1 MPLGPTPTRPTA
13 TSSSRTRPRRPP
25 CRCSRSTTT
34 TFAAR
39 TAPRWVRSTRS
50 TSSTCA
56 RAAFPSRPRSG
67 CSSRASSATCSTAS
81 RSSTRASWSRRSWSP
96 ALASYRVAS
105 VDDLPGETMKRVEA
119 GDIPV
124 CLAHAEDGSFYA
136 LNDVCTHEEF
146 SLCDGELWGM
156 DVECP
161 QHGSRFNLATGIAYL
176 DSANTSQ
183 RPKQMTGAML
193 DYFEKFNS
201 NIHRAAYRIAEEAT
215 VRYEATREKVR
226 TFINAAS
233 TKEIVYTRGTTE
245 AINLVAYA
253 WGRKNIKAGDL
264 IVLTILD
271 HHSNIVPWQILA
283 AEKGARIEYVD
294 IDERGELR
302 QDQFADLLKR
312 GPKLV
317 AFNLVSN
324 AMGTINPAHEM
335 VAAAKKAGA
344 TVLVDGAQSTPHQPV
359 DVRALGC
366 DFYAF
371 SGHKMLGPTG
381 AGILYGRRELLEA
394 MDPFMSGGDM
404 IKTVRVEG
412 TTYHD
417 LPWKFEA
424 GTQAIAEVIGLG
436 TAVDYLTEL
445 GMDAVRAHELEITE
459 YAYEA
464 LSEVDQ
470 LTVYGPPPSR
480 RAGVISFA
488 LEGVHPHDLATIADR
503 DQVCLRAG
511 HHCAMPL
518 MTRLGIPATARA
530 SFYVYTQKEEVD
542 RLVGSIREA
551 QRIFA

>member
-1 MPLGPTPTRPTA
+1 M
-13 TSSSRTRPRRPP
+13 
-25 CRCSRSTTT
+25 STL
-34 TFAAR
+34 TFDVAE
-39 TAPRWVRSTRS
+39 VRKD
-50 TSSTCA
+50 
-56 RAAFPSRPRSG
+56 FPI
-67 CSSRASSATCSTAS
+67 
-81 RSSTRASWSRRSWSP
+81 
-96 ALASYRVAS
+96 L
-105 VDDLPGETMKRVEA
+105 E
-119 GDIPV
+119 
-124 CLAHAEDGSFYA
+124 
-136 LNDVCTHEEF
+136 
-146 SLCDGELWGM
+146 
-156 DVECP
+156 
-161 QHGSRFNLATGIAYL
+161 TGIVYL

-183 RPKQMTGAML
+183 RPRQVTGAML
-193 DYFEKFNS
+193 DYFENFNS

-215 VRYEATREKVR
+215 ERYEGTREKVR
-226 TFINAAS
+226 AFINAAS
-233 TKEIVYTRGTTE
+233 SKEIVYTRGTTE
-245 AINLVAYA
+245 GINLVAFS
-253 WGRKNIKAGDL
+253 WGRKNISKGDL

-283 AEKGARIEYVD
+283 AEKGARVEFVD

-312 GPKLV
+312 SPKLV

-324 AMGTINPAHEM
+324 ALGTINPARDM

-359 DVRALGC
+359 DVQALGC

-394 MDPFMSGGDM
+394 MPPFMGGGDM
-404 IKTVRVEG
+404 IKTVSTEG
-412 TTYHD
+412 ATY
-417 LPWKFEA
+417 LEPPWKFEA

-436 TAVDYLTEL
+436 AAVDYLSGL
-445 GMDAVRAHELEITE
+445 GMEAVRAHELDITE

-464 LSEVDQ
+464 LSELDGLQ
-470 LTVYGPPPSR
+470 VYGPPPSR
-480 RAGVISFA
+480 RAGVISFS
-488 LEGVHPHDLATIADR
+488 LDGIHPHDLATIADR

-530 SFYVYTQKEEVD
+530 SFYVYTQRDEVD
-542 RLVGSIREA
+542 RLVSSIKEA

>member
-1 MPLGPTPTRPTA
+1 VAVNTLDVTA
-13 TSSSRTRPRRPP
+13 IRRD
-25 CRCSRSTTT
+25 
-34 TFAAR
+34 
-39 TAPRWVRSTRS
+39 
-50 TSSTCA
+50 
-56 RAAFPSRPRSG
+56 FPIF
-67 CSSRASSATCSTAS
+67 
-81 RSSTRASWSRRSWSP
+81 
-96 ALASYRVAS
+96 
-105 VDDLPGETMKRVEA
+105 E
-119 GDIPV
+119 
-124 CLAHAEDGSFYA
+124 
-136 LNDVCTHEEF
+136 
-146 SLCDGELWGM
+146 
-156 DVECP
+156 
-161 QHGSRFNLATGIAYL
+161 TGIAYL

-183 RPKQMTGAML
+183 RPRQVTGAML
-193 DYFEKFNS
+193 EYFEKFNS

-226 TFINAAS
+226 AFINAAS
-233 TKEIVYTRGTTE
+233 TREIVYTRGTTE
-245 AINLVAYA
+245 GINLVAYG
-253 WGRKNIKAGDL
+253 WGRKNITQGDL

-283 AEKGARIEYVD
+283 AEKGAHIEYVD
-294 IDERGELR
+294 IDEKGELR
-302 QDQFADLLKR
+302 QDQFSELLKR

-317 AFNLVSN
+317 AFNLISN
-324 AMGTINPAHEM
+324 AMGTINPAREM
-335 VAAAKKAGA
+335 VAAAKEAGA

-394 MDPFMSGGDM
+394 MDPFMGGGDM
-404 IKTVRVEG
+404 IKTVSVER

-436 TAVDYLTEL
+436 AAVDYLDHL
-445 GMDAVRAHELEITE
+445 GMDAVRAHELDITE
-459 YAYEA
+459 YAYES
-464 LSEVDQ
+464 LSDVEG
-470 LTVYGPPPSR
+470 LTLFGPPPSR
-480 RAGVISFA
+480 RAGVISFS
-488 LEGVHPHDLATIADR
+488 LDGIHPHDLATIADR

-518 MTRLGIPATARA
+518 MTRLGVAATARA
-530 SFYVYTQKEEVD
+530 SFYVYTQREEVD

>member
-1 MPLGPTPTRPTA
+1 MSTLTYDVA
-13 TSSSRTRPRRPP
+13 AVRRD
-25 CRCSRSTTT
+25 
-34 TFAAR
+34 
-39 TAPRWVRSTRS
+39 
-50 TSSTCA
+50 
-56 RAAFPSRPRSG
+56 FPIF
-67 CSSRASSATCSTAS
+67 
-81 RSSTRASWSRRSWSP
+81 
-96 ALASYRVAS
+96 
-105 VDDLPGETMKRVEA
+105 E
-119 GDIPV
+119 
-124 CLAHAEDGSFYA
+124 
-136 LNDVCTHEEF
+136 
-146 SLCDGELWGM
+146 
-156 DVECP
+156 
-161 QHGSRFNLATGIAYL
+161 TGIAYL

-183 RPKQMTGAML
+183 RPKQVTGAML
-193 DYFEKFNS
+193 EYFEKFNS

-226 TFINAAS
+226 AFINAAS
-233 TKEIVYTRGTTE
+233 TKEIVYVRGTTE
-245 AINLVAYA
+245 AINLVANS
-253 WGRKNIKAGDL
+253 WGRANIKQGDL

-294 IDERGELR
+294 IDEKGELR
-302 QDQFADLLKR
+302 QDQFSQLLER

-324 AMGTINPAHEM
+324 AMGTINPAREM
-335 VAAAKKAGA
+335 TAAAKKAGA
-344 TVLVDGAQSTPHQPV
+344 TVLIDGAQSTPHQPV

-394 MDPFMSGGDM
+394 MPPFMGGGDM
-404 IKTVRVEG
+404 IKTVSTER

-436 TAVDYLTEL
+436 AAVDYLGNL

-459 YAYEA
+459 YAYES
-464 LSEVDQ
+464 LSELDGI
-470 LTVYGPPPSR
+470 TVYGPPPSR

-488 LEGVHPHDLATIADR
+488 VEGIHPHDLATIADR

-530 SFYVYTQKEEVD
+530 SFYVYTQQEEVD
-542 RLVGSIREA
+542 RLVSSIKEA

>member
-1 MPLGPTPTRPTA
+1 MTMATRTLDV
-13 TSSSRTRPRRPP
+13 
-25 CRCSRSTTT
+25 
-34 TFAAR
+34 AAIR
-39 TAPRWVRSTRS
+39 KD
-50 TSSTCA
+50 
-56 RAAFPSRPRSG
+56 FPIF
-67 CSSRASSATCSTAS
+67 
-81 RSSTRASWSRRSWSP
+81 
-96 ALASYRVAS
+96 
-105 VDDLPGETMKRVEA
+105 E
-119 GDIPV
+119 
-124 CLAHAEDGSFYA
+124 
-136 LNDVCTHEEF
+136 
-146 SLCDGELWGM
+146 
-156 DVECP
+156 
-161 QHGSRFNLATGIAYL
+161 TGIAYL

-183 RPKQMTGAML
+183 RPKQVTGAML

-226 TFINAAS
+226 AFINAAS
-233 TKEIVYTRGTTE
+233 TKEIIYTRGTTE
-245 AINLVAYA
+245 AINLVAYS
-253 WGRKNIKAGDL
+253 WGRRNIRSGDL

-283 AEKGARIEYVD
+283 AEKDAKIEYVD
-294 IDERGELR
+294 IDEKGELR
-302 QDQFADLLKR
+302 QDQFAALLAR

-324 AMGTINPAHEM
+324 ALGTINPARDM

-394 MDPFMSGGDM
+394 MDPFMAGGDM
-404 IKTVRVEG
+404 IKAVRVEG

-436 TAVDYLTEL
+436 AAVDYLGGF

-459 YAYEA
+459 YTYEA
-464 LSEVDQ
+464 LSDVEG

-480 RAGVISFA
+480 RAGVISFS
-488 LEGVHPHDLATIADR
+488 LDGIHPHDLATIADR
-503 DQVCLRAG
+503 DHVCLRAG

-530 SFYVYTQKEEVD
+530 SFYVYTLKEEVD
-542 RLVGSIREA
+542 RLVSSIKEA

>member
-1 MPLGPTPTRPTA
+1 MTA
-13 TSSSRTRPRRPP
+13 TNGTR
-25 CRCSRSTTT
+25 
-34 TFAAR
+34 FDVAAIR
-39 TAPRWVRSTRS
+39 KD
-50 TSSTCA
+50 
-56 RAAFPSRPRSG
+56 FPIF
-67 CSSRASSATCSTAS
+67 
-81 RSSTRASWSRRSWSP
+81 
-96 ALASYRVAS
+96 
-105 VDDLPGETMKRVEA
+105 E
-119 GDIPV
+119 
-124 CLAHAEDGSFYA
+124 
-136 LNDVCTHEEF
+136 
-146 SLCDGELWGM
+146 
-156 DVECP
+156 
-161 QHGSRFNLATGIAYL
+161 TGIAYL

-183 RPKQMTGAML
+183 RPRQVTGAMM
-193 DYFEKFNS
+193 DYFEHFNA
-201 NIHRAAYRIAEEAT
+201 NIHRAAYAIAEEAT

-226 TFINAAS
+226 AFINAAS

-245 AINLVAYA
+245 AINLVAYS

-283 AEKGARIEYVD
+283 AEKGARIEFVD
-294 IDERGELR
+294 IDERGELL
-302 QDQFADLLKR
+302 QDQFHAQLAR
-312 GPKLV
+312 SPRLV
-317 AFNLVSN
+317 AFNVISN
-324 AMGTINPAHEM
+324 ALGTINPAREM
-335 VAAAKKAGA
+335 VAAAKAAGA

-404 IKTVRVEG
+404 IRTVRIEG
-412 TTYHD
+412 TTYHE

-436 TAVDYLTEL
+436 AAVDYLDAL
-445 GMDAVRAHELEITE
+445 GMEAVRAHEREVTE

-464 LSEVDQ
+464 LSDIDG
-470 LTVYGPPPSR
+470 LTLYGPPPSR

-488 LEGVHPHDLATIADR
+488 LEGIHPHDLATIADR

-518 MTRLGIPATARA
+518 MTRLGVAATARA
-530 SFYVYTQKEEVD
+530 SFYVYTQKDEVD
-542 RLVGSIREA
+542 RLVGSVREA
-551 QRIFA
+551 QRIFK

>member
-1 MPLGPTPTRPTA
+1 VIMATRTLDV
-13 TSSSRTRPRRPP
+13 
-25 CRCSRSTTT
+25 
-34 TFAAR
+34 AAIR
-39 TAPRWVRSTRS
+39 KD
-50 TSSTCA
+50 
-56 RAAFPSRPRSG
+56 FPI
-67 CSSRASSATCSTAS
+67 
-81 RSSTRASWSRRSWSP
+81 
-96 ALASYRVAS
+96 L
-105 VDDLPGETMKRVEA
+105 E
-119 GDIPV
+119 
-124 CLAHAEDGSFYA
+124 
-136 LNDVCTHEEF
+136 
-146 SLCDGELWGM
+146 
-156 DVECP
+156 
-161 QHGSRFNLATGIAYL
+161 TGIAYL

-183 RPKQMTGAML
+183 RPRQVTGAMME
-193 DYFEKFNS
+193 YFEKFNS

-226 TFINAAS
+226 AFINAAS
-233 TKEIVYTRGTTE
+233 TMEIIYTRGTTE

-253 WGRKNIKAGDL
+253 WGRKNINAGDL

-283 AEKGARIEYVD
+283 ASHGAQIEYVD
-294 IDERGELR
+294 IDDRGELR
-302 QDQFADLLKR
+302 LDQFAELLKR
-312 GPKLV
+312 GPNLV
-317 AFNLVSN
+317 AFNLISN
-324 AMGTINPAHEM
+324 AMGTINPAREM
-335 VAAAKKAGA
+335 VAAAKQAGA

-394 MDPFMSGGDM
+394 MDPFMAGGDM
-404 IKTVRVEG
+404 IKTVRIEG

-436 TAVDYLTEL
+436 AAVDYLNEL

-464 LSEVDQ
+464 LSEVEG

-480 RAGVISFA
+480 RAGVISFSVN
-488 LEGVHPHDLATIADR
+488 GIHPHDLATIADR

-530 SFYVYTQKEEVD
+530 SFYVYSQKQEVD
-542 RLVGSIREA
+542 RLVSSIKEA

>member
-1 MPLGPTPTRPTA
+1 MA
-13 TSSSRTRPRRPP
+13 IRTLDV
-25 CRCSRSTTT
+25 
-34 TFAAR
+34 AAIR
-39 TAPRWVRSTRS
+39 KD
-50 TSSTCA
+50 
-56 RAAFPSRPRSG
+56 FPIF
-67 CSSRASSATCSTAS
+67 
-81 RSSTRASWSRRSWSP
+81 
-96 ALASYRVAS
+96 
-105 VDDLPGETMKRVEA
+105 E
-119 GDIPV
+119 
-124 CLAHAEDGSFYA
+124 
-136 LNDVCTHEEF
+136 
-146 SLCDGELWGM
+146 
-156 DVECP
+156 
-161 QHGSRFNLATGIAYL
+161 TGIAYL

-183 RPKQMTGAML
+183 RPKQVTGAMME
-193 DYFEKFNS
+193 YFETYNS

-215 VRYEATREKVR
+215 VHYEAAREKVR
-226 TFINAAS
+226 AFINAAS

-245 AINLVAYA
+245 AINLVAYS
-253 WGRKNIKAGDL
+253 WGRKHIKSGDL
-264 IVLTILD
+264 IVLTILE

-283 AEKGARIEYVD
+283 AEKGAHIEYVD
-294 IDERGELR
+294 IDEKGELR
-302 QDQFADLLKR
+302 QDQFADLLRR
-312 GPKLV
+312 GPNLV

-324 AMGTINPAHEM
+324 AMGTINPAREM

-394 MDPFMSGGDM
+394 MDPFMAGGDM
-404 IKTVRVEG
+404 IRTVRIEG

-436 TAVDYLTEL
+436 AAVDYLSGL

-464 LSEVDQ
+464 MSEVDG

-480 RAGVISFA
+480 RAGVISFS
-488 LEGVHPHDLATIADR
+488 LDGIHPHDLATIADR

-518 MTRLGIPATARA
+518 MTRLGLAATARA
-530 SFYVYTQKEEVD
+530 SFYVYTLKSDVD
-542 RLVGSIREA
+542 RLVSSITEA

>member
-1 MPLGPTPTRPTA
+1 M
-13 TSSSRTRPRRPP
+13 
-25 CRCSRSTTT
+25 STL
-34 TFAAR
+34 TFDVAA
-39 TAPRWVRSTRS
+39 VRKD
-50 TSSTCA
+50 
-56 RAAFPSRPRSG
+56 FPIF
-67 CSSRASSATCSTAS
+67 
-81 RSSTRASWSRRSWSP
+81 
-96 ALASYRVAS
+96 
-105 VDDLPGETMKRVEA
+105 E
-119 GDIPV
+119 
-124 CLAHAEDGSFYA
+124 
-136 LNDVCTHEEF
+136 
-146 SLCDGELWGM
+146 
-156 DVECP
+156 
-161 QHGSRFNLATGIAYL
+161 TGIAYL

-183 RPKQMTGAML
+183 RPRQVTAAMME
-193 DYFEKFNS
+193 YFEKFNS

-215 VRYEATREKVR
+215 VRYEGTREKVR
-226 TFINAAS
+226 AFINAAS

-253 WGRKNIKAGDL
+253 WGRKNIQSGDL
-264 IVLTILD
+264 IVLTLLD

-294 IDERGELR
+294 IDEKGELR
-302 QDQFADLLKR
+302 QDQYADLLKR

-324 AMGTINPAHEM
+324 AMGTINPAREM
-335 VAAAKKAGA
+335 VAAAKRAGA

-394 MDPFMSGGDM
+394 MDPFQAGGDM
-404 IKTVRVEG
+404 IKTVRIEG

-436 TAVDYLTEL
+436 AAVDYLSGL
-445 GMDAVRAHELEITE
+445 GMDAVRAHELEITD

-464 LSEVDQ
+464 LSDIDG
-470 LTVYGPPPSR
+470 LTLYGPPPSR
-480 RAGVISFA
+480 RAGVISFS
-488 LEGVHPHDLATIADR
+488 LDGIHPHDLATIADR
-503 DQVCLRAG
+503 DQVCVRAG

-518 MTRLGIPATARA
+518 MTRLNVAATARA

-542 RLVGSIREA
+542 RLVSSIKEA

>member
-1 MPLGPTPTRPTA
+1 MA
-13 TSSSRTRPRRPP
+13 IRTLDV
-25 CRCSRSTTT
+25 
-34 TFAAR
+34 AAIR
-39 TAPRWVRSTRS
+39 KD
-50 TSSTCA
+50 
-56 RAAFPSRPRSG
+56 FPIF
-67 CSSRASSATCSTAS
+67 
-81 RSSTRASWSRRSWSP
+81 
-96 ALASYRVAS
+96 
-105 VDDLPGETMKRVEA
+105 E
-119 GDIPV
+119 
-124 CLAHAEDGSFYA
+124 
-136 LNDVCTHEEF
+136 
-146 SLCDGELWGM
+146 
-156 DVECP
+156 
-161 QHGSRFNLATGIAYL
+161 TGIAYL

-183 RPKQMTGAML
+183 RPKQVTGAMME
-193 DYFEKFNS
+193 YFETYNS

-215 VRYEATREKVR
+215 VHYEAAREKVR
-226 TFINAAS
+226 AFINAAS

-245 AINLVAYA
+245 AINLVAYS
-253 WGRKNIKAGDL
+253 WGRKHIKSGDL
-264 IVLTILD
+264 IVLTILE

-283 AEKGARIEYVD
+283 AEKGAHIEYVD
-294 IDERGELR
+294 IDEKGELR
-302 QDQFADLLKR
+302 QDQFADLLRR

-324 AMGTINPAHEM
+324 AMGTINPAREM

-359 DVRALGC
+359 DVHALGC

-394 MDPFMSGGDM
+394 MDPFMAGGDM
-404 IKTVRVEG
+404 IRTVRIEG

-436 TAVDYLTEL
+436 AAVDYLSGL

-464 LSEVDQ
+464 MSEVDG

-480 RAGVISFA
+480 RAGVISFS
-488 LEGVHPHDLATIADR
+488 LDGIHPHDLATIADR

-518 MTRLGIPATARA
+518 MTRLGLAATARA
-530 SFYVYTQKEEVD
+530 SFYVYTLKSDVD
-542 RLVGSIREA
+542 RLVSSITEA

>member
-1 MPLGPTPTRPTA
+1 MGANTL
-13 TSSSRTRPRRPP
+13 
-25 CRCSRSTTT
+25 
-34 TFAAR
+34 
-39 TAPRWVRSTRS
+39 
-50 TSSTCA
+50 
-56 RAAFPSRPRSG
+56 
-67 CSSRASSATCSTAS
+67 
-81 RSSTRASWSRRSWSP
+81 
-96 ALASYRVAS
+96 
-105 VDDLPGETMKRVEA
+105 DVEA
-119 GDIPV
+119 IRKDFPI
-124 CLAHAEDGSFYA
+124 LE
-136 LNDVCTHEEF
+136 
-146 SLCDGELWGM
+146 
-156 DVECP
+156 
-161 QHGSRFNLATGIAYL
+161 TGIAYL

-183 RPKQMTGAML
+183 RPRQVTGAML
-193 DYFEKFNS
+193 EYFEKFNS

-226 TFINAAS
+226 ELINASS

-245 AINLVAYA
+245 SINLVAYS
-253 WGRKNIKAGDL
+253 WGRKQIKSGDL

-283 AEKGARIEYVD
+283 AASGAHIEYVD
-294 IDERGELR
+294 VDERGELR
-302 QDQFADLLKR
+302 LEQYHRLLER
-312 GPKLV
+312 APKLV

-324 AMGTINPAHEM
+324 ALGTINPAKEM
-335 VAAAKKAGA
+335 VAAAKAAGA

-381 AGILYGRRELLEA
+381 AGILYGRRELLEN

-404 IKTVRVEG
+404 IKTVRIEG
-412 TTYHD
+412 TTYHE

-436 TAVDYLTEL
+436 AAVDYLNAL
-445 GMDAVRAHELEITE
+445 GMEAVQAHEREITE

-464 LSEVDQ
+464 LSDIEG

-518 MTRLGIPATARA
+518 MTRLGVPATARA
-530 SFYVYTQKEEVD
+530 SFYVYTRKDEVD
-542 RLVGSIREA
+542 RLVGSINEA
-551 QRIFA
+551 KRIFK

>member
-1 MPLGPTPTRPTA
+1 MA
-13 TSSSRTRPRRPP
+13 IRTIDVAAIRRD
-25 CRCSRSTTT
+25 
-34 TFAAR
+34 
-39 TAPRWVRSTRS
+39 
-50 TSSTCA
+50 
-56 RAAFPSRPRSG
+56 FPIF
-67 CSSRASSATCSTAS
+67 
-81 RSSTRASWSRRSWSP
+81 
-96 ALASYRVAS
+96 
-105 VDDLPGETMKRVEA
+105 ET
-119 GDIPV
+119 G
-124 CLAHAEDGSFYA
+124 L
-136 LNDVCTHEEF
+136 
-146 SLCDGELWGM
+146 
-156 DVECP
+156 
-161 QHGSRFNLATGIAYL
+161 AYL

-183 RPKQMTGAML
+183 RPKQVTGAML
-193 DYFEKFNS
+193 EYFEKFNS

-226 TFINAAS
+226 AFINAAS

-253 WGRKNIKAGDL
+253 WGRKNIKKDDL
-264 IVLTILD
+264 IVLTIID

-283 AEKGARIEYVD
+283 AANGARIEYVD
-294 IDERGELR
+294 IDGKGELL
-302 QDQFADLLKR
+302 QDQFADLLRR

-324 AMGTINPAHEM
+324 ALGTINPAREM

-394 MDPFMSGGDM
+394 MDPFQSGGDM

-436 TAVDYLTEL
+436 AAVDYLDGL
-445 GMDAVRAHELEITE
+445 GMDAVRAHELDITE

-464 LSEVDQ
+464 LSEVEG

-480 RAGVISFA
+480 RAGVISFS
-488 LEGVHPHDLATIADR
+488 LDGIHPHDLATIADR

-518 MTRLGIPATARA
+518 MTRLGVPATARA
-530 SFYVYTQKEEVD
+530 SFYVYTLREEVD
-542 RLVGSIREA
+542 RLVGSIKEA

>member
-1 MPLGPTPTRPTA
+1 MTMATRTLDV
-13 TSSSRTRPRRPP
+13 
-25 CRCSRSTTT
+25 
-34 TFAAR
+34 AAIR
-39 TAPRWVRSTRS
+39 KD
-50 TSSTCA
+50 
-56 RAAFPSRPRSG
+56 FPIF
-67 CSSRASSATCSTAS
+67 
-81 RSSTRASWSRRSWSP
+81 
-96 ALASYRVAS
+96 
-105 VDDLPGETMKRVEA
+105 E
-119 GDIPV
+119 
-124 CLAHAEDGSFYA
+124 
-136 LNDVCTHEEF
+136 
-146 SLCDGELWGM
+146 
-156 DVECP
+156 
-161 QHGSRFNLATGIAYL
+161 TGIAYL

-183 RPKQMTGAML
+183 RPKQVTGAML

-226 TFINAAS
+226 AFINAAS
-233 TKEIVYTRGTTE
+233 TKEIIYTRGTTE
-245 AINLVAYA
+245 AINLVAYS
-253 WGRKNIKAGDL
+253 WGRKNIRSGDL

-283 AEKGARIEYVD
+283 AEKDAKIEYVD

-302 QDQFADLLKR
+302 QDQFAALLAR

-324 AMGTINPAHEM
+324 ALGTINPARDM

-394 MDPFMSGGDM
+394 MDPFMAGGDM
-404 IKTVRVEG
+404 IKAVRVEG

-436 TAVDYLTEL
+436 AAVDYLGGL

-464 LSEVDQ
+464 LSDVEG

-480 RAGVISFA
+480 RAGVISFS
-488 LEGVHPHDLATIADR
+488 LDGIHPHDLATIADR

-530 SFYVYTQKEEVD
+530 SFYVYTLKEEVD
-542 RLVGSIREA
+542 RLVSSIKEA